1 MAINFKLNTE
11 KENEAKMRKCDTITK
26 IKFNVGLI

>member
-26 IKFNVGLI
+26 INVGLI